1 MSDHVKSALTPIA
14 IALDMLRADLPR
26 IDACVQV
33 ELLQAVGRVL
43 ATDFVSRLDVP
54 PHDNSAMDGYAVR
67 AMDLGPAETELRV
80 SQRIAAGQM
89 GTALAAGEAARI
101 FTGAPLPPGADAVV
115 MQENCTQQGEQVR
128 ILQPVVAGENLRR
141 AGEDV
146 KRGTSLLAAGHRL
159 RPQDIGLL
167 ASTGATSLDVRRRP
181 RVALMTTGDEL
192 VRPGSELQP
201 GQIYNSNMYTLA
213 ALLQALQIE
222 VIDLG
227 VIADDLDTT
236 RTALEQAAATADCVI
251 STGGV
256 SVGEEDHVKAAVE
269 SLGQL
274 SLWKLA
280 IKPGKPFAYG
290 NIGQA
295 RFFGLPGNPVSAFVT
310 FVLLVRPCLLQ
321 MLGCNK
327 VLPQHFPVRSGFD
340 ALETGQRQ
348 EYLRVSLHSSKAGEQ
363 ELRTFNNQSSGVGA
377 SLSGADGLAIIP
389 PHTRI
394 SRGDS
399 LDYIPFSE
407 LIS

>member
-101 FTGAPLPPGADAVV
+101 FTGAPLPPGAD
-115 MQENCTQQGEQVR
+115 
-128 ILQPVVAGENLRR
+128 
-141 AGEDV
+141 
-146 KRGTSLLAAGHRL
+146 
-159 RPQDIGLL
+159 
-167 ASTGATSLDVRRRP
+167 
-181 RVALMTTGDEL
+181 
-192 VRPGSELQP
+192 
-201 GQIYNSNMYTLA
+201 
-213 ALLQALQIE
+213 
-222 VIDLG
+222 
-227 VIADDLDTT
+227 
-236 RTALEQAAATADCVI
+236 
-251 STGGV
+251 
-256 SVGEEDHVKAAVE
+256 
-269 SLGQL
+269 
-274 SLWKLA
+274 
-280 IKPGKPFAYG
+280 
-290 NIGQA
+290 
-295 RFFGLPGNPVSAFVT
+295 
-310 FVLLVRPCLLQ
+310 
-321 MLGCNK
+321 
-327 VLPQHFPVRSGFD
+327 
-340 ALETGQRQ
+340 
-348 EYLRVSLHSSKAGEQ
+348 
-363 ELRTFNNQSSGVGA
+363 
-377 SLSGADGLAIIP
+377 GLAIIP